1 MEPTRVYGIWSA
13 EFLNRR
19 MEEHRR
25 FQHATEK
32 RLIEEII
39 DEVQT
44 LPKRQSRCGMLLE
57 FESAGFSSS
66 NLKRVVAQ

>member
-1 MEPTRVYGIWSA
+1 MEPTRVYGKWSA
-13 EFLNRR
+13 EFLERR

-25 FQHATEK
+25 RQHHTEK

-44 LPKRQSRCGMLLE
+44 LPKRGSRHGMLLE
-57 FESAGFSSS
+57 FGEANRAG
-66 NLKRVVAQ
+66 LTQ